1 MGDKYNVLIGETQ
14 LRARRTRIKI
24 LRAIAERNGIAGFS
38 EIRNSTKLSTG
49 SIYYHLERM
58 KNYGIKRSKNYI
70 ITEEWLDV
78 LSEVENRLTNE

>member
-1 MGDKYNVLIGETQ
+1 MGETQ

-24 LRAIAERNGIAGFS
+24 LRAIAEKDGVAGFS

-58 KNYGIKRSKNYI
+58 KNYVIKRSKNYI
-70 ITEEWLDV
+70 LTPAGLDL
-78 LSEVENRLTNE
+78 LSKVENRITNE